1 MIKAYSSTD
10 LSCLRFIPS
19 TCIHREKPSPESKIT
34 LIVTYLSH
42 PDNGYQLVK
51 ARRSDM
57 KKHLKDSWSE
67 DHLSF
72 LELI

>member
-1 MIKAYSSTD
+1 MPSNADISS
-10 LSCLRFIPS
+10 LRFIPS
-19 TCIHREKPSPESKIT
+19 TCIHREKPSSESKIT

-51 ARRSDM
+51 SRRSDM
-57 KKHLKDSWSE
+57 QKHLKDSWAE